1 MKADEFRKKLKKKLE
16 ENRKTFE
23 GKYKEQLN
31 GLLGLSKAEIDSI
44 TPDMTDLEVYAN
56 LISLVKEAT
65 KANLNQAQ
73 LIKQIKDLGDV
84 AVEIAKKVPSLA
96 ALFTI

>member
-44 TPDMTDLEVYAN
+44 TTDMTDLEVYDN

-96 ALFTI
+96 ALFTV